1 MLTSELGH
9 GVRLLINDLHALN
22 GGAYEQN
29 LAEGPRESAL
39 VSTYEK
45 PLKIPS
51 LHHSFSRPSA
61 CFFFLPKLSTFFYG
75 LQSFY

>member
-1 MLTSELGH
+1 M
-9 GVRLLINDLHALN
+9 RLLINDLHALN

-61 CFFFLPKLSTFFYG
+61 CFFFFSYPNYPH
-75 LQSFY
+75 SFMDCSHFIRKQG